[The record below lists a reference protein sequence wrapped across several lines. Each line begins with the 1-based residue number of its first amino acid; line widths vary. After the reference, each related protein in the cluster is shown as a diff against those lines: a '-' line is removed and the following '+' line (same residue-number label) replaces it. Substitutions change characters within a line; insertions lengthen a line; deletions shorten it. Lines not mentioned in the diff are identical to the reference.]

1 MVNCSGGQCE
11 SLIIIAALCFI
22 FAHLACGLNQATRS
36 ISMNASQTQ
45 PQAQAHSAVNIDQQS
60 AANAHLRGRWLILT
74 RMLWCATFVLS
85 IAYFI
90 VGMVVNTI
98 DPLLTIVLFTVT
110 SA

>member
-45 PQAQAHSAVNIDQQS
+45 PQAQAHAAVNIDQQS
-60 AANAHLRGRWLILT
+60 AANAHLRGRLRILAT
-74 RMLWCATFVLS
+74 MLCCATFVRS
-85 IAYFI
+85 FTYFI
-90 VGMVVNTI
+90 VSMAVNTF
-98 DPLLTIVLFTVT
+98 DP
-110 SA
+110 

>member
-45 PQAQAHSAVNIDQQS
+45 PQAQAHPAVNIDQQS
-60 AANAHLRGRWLILT
+60 AANAHLRGRWLILA
-74 RMLWCATFVLS
+74 RMLWFATFVLS
-85 IAYFI
+85 FPSFI
-90 VGMVVNTI
+90 FTFLLQPF
-98 DPLLTIVLFTVT
+98 DPSLPL
-110 SA
+110 